1 MTDHQPNNKN
11 TPPQEG
17 PSDDVI
23 MNDLEQDQSYA
34 PHPISKKTTKLLFYS
49 VFGFVFLFVLVMTGV
64 NTGSLGLFVIHL
76 IEWTTLY
83 ILPWIFLYYF
93 IQFVRAF
100 VKEKQG

>member
-1 MTDHQPNNKN
+1 MTDHHPNNKN

-17 PSDDVI
+17 PSTEPVMDK
-23 MNDLEQDQSYA
+23 LERNQSYA
-34 PHPISKKTTKLLFYS
+34 PHPISKIANKLLFYS
-49 VFGFVFLFVLVMTGV
+49 VLGFVFLFVLVMTGI

-76 IEWTTLY
+76 IQWTTLY

-100 VKEKQG
+100 VKGK

>member
-1 MTDHQPNNKN
+1 MTDNHEQHDKKASPL
-11 TPPQEG
+11 EG
-17 PSDDVI
+17 PS
-23 MNDLEQDQSYA
+23 N
-34 PHPISKKTTKLLFYS
+34 KKASKLLFYS

-64 NTGSLGLFVIHL
+64 NTGSLGLFVIHF

-100 VKEKQG
+100 IKGKQG